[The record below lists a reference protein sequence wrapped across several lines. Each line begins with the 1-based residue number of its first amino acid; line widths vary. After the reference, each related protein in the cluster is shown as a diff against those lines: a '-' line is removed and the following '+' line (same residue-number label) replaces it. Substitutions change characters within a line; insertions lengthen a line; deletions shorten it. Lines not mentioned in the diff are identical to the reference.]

1 MSARKV
7 FIALVLFTASV
18 SSWAQDSYPVVEVK
32 ISNDKVKV
40 KGNIYFTHVVQ
51 EKQTLYSIA
60 KAYKV
65 STLDIID
72 SNPKLHLDERMIHPG
87 DVLMVPVTRAND
99 TSENSI
105 RDVQEEVAPVTDI
118 AIVENKPAGSH
129 DMIATAPARIDSTA
143 KVTVS
148 LLLPFEA
155 DTTASV
161 NYLNFYFGSLIAVKE
176 IGERG
181 AQITLNVID
190 IAQNG
195 ALEDNEREL
204 RKSDIIIGPVRTSD
218 ISRTLNILPRD
229 KYIISPLDAGTEVLA
244 RNNRVILAATTS
256 RHQIEDAVEWIREDR
271 IGGTDSL
278 VVVRETDCK
287 MTPTEDIIVS
297 ELNPESTPRT
307 VELNYA
313 IKDYA
318 KKDRD
323 GRIGSFNPLDAHT
336 HYKDTITR
344 IIAASEHDIFIKD
357 VIRNAYL
364 QNNVHKNAVLYGT
377 AKTKT
382 EDMKEMCDANLHSS
396 VTYYVDYDNPDV
408 IRFVKDYR
416 ALYGAEPNNFS
427 FHGYDTMKYFV
438 TMYCIYGDMWA
449 ENLEEVEMSGLQ
461 IHFKFKCPEGWEGA
475 VNQGLRRL
483 VYSADYNVEVRDR

>member
-7 FIALVLFTASV
+7 FIALILLAASV
-18 SSWAQDSYPVVEVK
+18 TSWAQDSYPVFEVK
-32 ISNDKVKV
+32 VSNDKVKV

-72 SNPKLHLDERMIHPG
+72 SNPKLHLNERMIHPG
-87 DVLMVPVTRAND
+87 DVLMIPVTGAND
-99 TSENSI
+99 TAEEQV
-105 RDVQEEVAPVTDI
+105 RTVQEDTTAPEAVIEKTEQADTTDI
-118 AIVENKPAGSH
+118 TVGFPVKIN
-129 DMIATAPARIDSTA
+129 STA
-143 KVTVS
+143 NVTVS

-161 NYLNFYFGSLIAVKE
+161 NYLNFYFGSLLAVKE
-176 IGERG
+176 IGEKG
-181 AQITLNVID
+181 AHITLNVID
-190 IAQNG
+190 IARDG

-229 KYIISPLDAGTEVLA
+229 RYIISPLDAGTEVLA

-256 RHQIEDAVEWIREDR
+256 RHQIEDAIEWIREDR

-278 VVVRETDCK
+278 VVVRETDCR

-297 ELNPESTPRT
+297 ELNPASTPRT

-336 HYKDTITR
+336 HYRDTLTR
-344 IIAASEHDIFIKD
+344 VIAASEHDIFIKD
-357 VIRNAYL
+357 VIRNVYL
-364 QNNVHKNAVLYGT
+364 QNNIHKNTVLYGT

-427 FHGYDTMKYFV
+427 FHGYDTMKYFI

-449 ENLEEVEMSGLQ
+449 ENLEAVEMSGLQ

-483 VYSADYNVEVRDR
+483 VYSADYNVEVRNR